1 MVMVN
6 NYRAWNPAGY
16 CGGPTPEASNLTE
29 GGHITSQTEQN
40 SDVRRE
46 QPNPYSVIFKRLLVR
61 ITDIQKNHLKYQKVP
76 FIPGIVSVKNSKHF

>member
-1 MVMVN
+1 MWWAHPGGFELDRR
-6 NYRAWNPAGY
+6 RAHY
-16 CGGPTPEASNLTE
+16 LSDRTELRCEKGGSIR
-29 GGHITSQTEQN
+29 H
-40 SDVRRE
+40 